1 MSATVTVPVPQLL
14 TLDETSKALRMSKS
28 KLRQEERA
36 GRLRFLR
43 FGRVVRVDARD
54 LENYVNSV
62 RGESS
67 GDQRLPVTQKLASR
81 IVTAGGG
88 ARQ

>member
-1 MSATVTVPVPQLL
+1 MESPIIW
-14 TLDETSKALRMSKS
+14 TLDEAAQVLRMSKS

-54 LENYVNSV
+54 METYVNSA
-62 RGESS
+62 RGSAGE
-67 GDQRLPVTQKLASR
+67 RLATAASEGR
-81 IVTAGGG
+81 
-88 ARQ
+88 

>member
-1 MSATVTVPVPQLL
+1 MESPIIW
-14 TLDETSKALRMSKS
+14 TLDEAAQVLRMSKS

-36 GRLRFLR
+36 GKLRFLR

-62 RGESS
+62 RRSAGE
-67 GDQRLPVTQKLASR
+67 RLLAVPSDD
-81 IVTAGGG
+81 
-88 ARQ
+88 

>member
-1 MSATVTVPVPQLL
+1 
-14 TLDETSKALRMSKS
+14 MSKS

-36 GRLRFLR
+36 GKLRFLR

-62 RGESS
+62 RGSVGE
-67 GDQRLPVTQKLASR
+67 RLATASNE
-81 IVTAGGG
+81 G
-88 ARQ
+88 Q